1 MSGTNIRF
9 AQFNASL
16 NRTSPGQLITDLSTP
31 DNAQARNIAEI
42 VQRTNPDVLL
52 INEFDYVAESPL
64 TPVELFQQNYLGVS
78 QNGADPV
85 TYPYVYIAPSNTGIA
100 SGFDLNNNGAV
111 VTTPGTP
118 GYGDDSLGF
127 GNFPGQFGMLLLS
140 RYPIDTENVRTFQ
153 NFLWRDM
160 PGALLPDDPTTP
172 ALQDWYSS
180 EELAVLPLSSKS
192 HWDIPIQVNGETIH
206 VLASHPTP
214 PVFDGPEDRNGRRNH
229 DEIRFWA
236 DYITPGEGSYIYD
249 DQGGTGGLEPGTRF
263 VIMGDQNADPFDG
276 DSTQNAISQLLNNPL
291 VNVSVTPSSTGAIEA
306 AALQGGANA
315 NHRGD
320 PALDTAD
327 FADGNPGNLRAD
339 YVLPSFNLEITN
351 AGVFW
356 PEQDDPLFEIVGN
369 FDPALQGFA
378 SSDHRLVYTD
388 VAVAGDLP
396 NATRRQVSGL
406 EFLGEVTFP
415 TGLTFEGTE
424 VGGLSGLTYDPTRGV
439 YYALSD
445 DRSEFNPARFYT
457 LDIDL
462 SDGSLDAGDVEIL
475 GVTTLRNE
483 NGEPF
488 PLRSIDP
495 EGIARSSV
503 GTLFISSEGDASNQV
518 DPFVSEFS
526 LTGEFIRSLPV
537 PDGFSPTA
545 DQSRGIRN
553 NLAFES
559 LTITPDNRFLYTA
572 TENALF
578 QDGPAAT
585 LEDTSLARVI
595 QYDLTTGQPVKQFF
609 YETDTVAAAPDPALG
624 FSTNG
629 LVELLA
635 IDNTGTLLALERS
648 FSLGA
653 GNTIRLYQVRTQLT
667 TDVSGVESLIVPED
681 TPFDAE
687 PGDLFGVDAI
697 AQKELLLDF
706 ADLGLTLD
714 NNEAIAFGP
723 RLEDGRQTLIVTS
736 DNNFSSTQFTQVLAF
751 AVDLNET
758 PSVPATLETPSEVR
772 FGDPENPDLNQESDP
787 DDPAIYVNASDSSRS
802 FVITTLKNTGLK
814 VFDLEG
820 NPIQEIFPEGV
831 RYNNVDLVYG
841 FRLGDEVVDLAVASD
856 RANDTL
862 AIFRI
867 DPNTRQLTEIT
878 SFNVPETIFGVDDG
892 EQTAYGLA
900 TYTSP
905 TTGRVYAYVTQSDGA
920 QVAQLELFDAGDDT
934 VGATVVRTLQLP
946 TPTGD
951 PADSQSEGI
960 VIDRELGVGYVAI
973 EGEVGIL
980 RFNAEPDGGDDFTL
994 VASVD
999 EPYLSPDIEGL
1010 TIYYAA
1016 NGTGY
1021 LIASSQGDSTFAVF
1035 DRQTNAYLGS
1045 FAIEDYLGIDGV
1057 EESDGADI
1065 INVPL
1070 GDAFPNGLLVVQDG
1084 SNEDA
1089 VVFQDP
1095 EDGEVQNFNA
1105 NFKFIDWVDVVAN
1118 FNGDLVID
1126 TTSYDPRNPTTD
1138 TLPNG
1143 VASGDVTATTAVL
1156 WTRSTT
1162 LGNVTFEYST
1172 DPHFRHIA
1180 GTITAVVTNSSVPVK
1195 VDVADLAPGTQYY
1208 YRATDAS
1215 GATEAGQFRTA
1226 HERGTYAGFRF
1237 GISGDWQ
1244 QDPPYPTL
1252 ISAAASNLDL
1262 FVKLGDT
1269 IYADSETPALPNVTQ
1284 ARTLDEFR
1292 IKHEEVVSPRFGLN
1306 ATSDLYR
1313 STAILATID
1322 DHEVVDNFAGGAAP
1336 GESPDAPDIGSSPDP
1351 LFTDDVDFVNDT
1363 QAYEA
1368 ALQAYQEYHPLRDEF
1383 YDTPDDPRT
1392 DGERRL
1398 YRANHYGSDASVF
1411 VLDTRSFR
1419 DDQLEPANLANP
1431 TEFLVQTFNPDR
1443 TLLGRAQLEQLK
1455 RDLLDAQDNGT
1466 TWKFVVVPEPI
1477 QNFGVVNAEDR
1488 FEGYAAERTELL
1500 RFIDENDIRNV
1511 VFMAGDFHGT
1521 LVNNLTYQMGP
1532 GQEQIAT
1539 DAFEIVTGPVAFF
1552 EGLFGPAVTNLAA
1565 AAGLLTPEQR
1575 AFYDLLPVASDTDSI
1590 VNDKDDF
1597 LKQLLNAQI
1606 GALGYDPIG
1615 LNDNLSIAEGQINAT
1630 LLQGDYVAAH
1640 TYSWTELD
1648 VDPLTQRL
1656 TVTTYGITPYS
1667 EAEANANPQAIVN
1680 RQPTIVSQ
1688 FVVNPTQSGL
1698 GGNRTFTIEAGSG
1711 STNLEDFGG
1720 LGRGSNPSTA
1730 VRRELDTIHFNGAGL
1745 DARNMLLTQVG
1756 DDLAITFDGVADTR
1770 VVLKDFDLENLDN
1783 LDNLGNI
1790 RFDGQQRVR
1799 DSFDVLN
1806 ASDRPGGVFNR
1817 NRVTFLND
1825 RDNVTRGFNSSR
1837 DVINAQGGNDRVSG
1851 LSGNDLLRGGD
1862 GNDTLLG
1869 GNGNDTLV
1877 GGEGR
1882 DRLSG
1887 EIGHNVLTGN
1897 GGADV
1902 FVLTRNGRAT
1912 VTDFEEGRDRLALGS
1927 GLSLNRLAIAQ
1938 SGSDTTIR
1946 LADNGSLLA
1955 TLTGIQA
1962 STITAVDF
1970 TMA

>member
-16 NRTSPGQLITDLSTP
+16 NRNSPGQLITDLSTP
-31 DNAQARNIAEI
+31 DNAQAQNIAEI
-42 VQRTNPDVLL
+42 IQRNNPDVLL

-64 TPVELFQQNYLGVS
+64 TPVELFQQNYLGAS

-85 TYPYVYIAPSNTGIA
+85 TYPYVYIAPSNTGVA

-118 GYGDDSLGF
+118 GYGDDALGF

-153 NFLWRDM
+153 NFLWKDM
-160 PGALLPDDPTTP
+160 PEALLPDDPTTP
-172 ALQDWYSS
+172 APQDWYSP

-236 DYITPGEGSYIYD
+236 DYITPGEGDYIYD
-249 DQGGTGGLEPGTRF
+249 DQGSTGGLEPGSRF

-291 VNVSVTPSSTGAIEA
+291 VNVSVTPSSVGAIEA
-306 AALQGGANA
+306 SALQGRANDT
-315 NHRGD
+315 HLGD

-327 FADGNPGNLRAD
+327 FADGAPGNLRAD

-356 PEQDDPLFEIVGN
+356 PQQDDPLFDIVGN
-369 FDPALQGFA
+369 FTPAIGGFP

-388 VAVAGDLP
+388 VSVAGDLP
-396 NATRRQVSGL
+396 NASRKRVAGL
-406 EFLGEVTFP
+406 EFLGEITFP
-415 TGLTFEGTE
+415 TGLLFDGTE

-439 YYALSD
+439 YYAISD
-445 DRSEFNPARFYT
+445 DRSQINPARFYT

-475 GVTTLRNE
+475 GVTTLLNE
-483 NGEPF
+483 DGEPF
-488 PLRSIDP
+488 PALSLDP
-495 EGIARSSV
+495 EGIARSSI
-503 GTLFISSEGDASNQV
+503 GTLFISSEGDANALV
-518 DPFVSEFS
+518 EPFISEFS

-537 PDGFSPTA
+537 PDKFLPTA
-545 DQSRGIRN
+545 DRSSGIRN

-585 LEDTSLARVI
+585 LEDASLSRVI
-595 QYDLTTGQPVKQFF
+595 QYDLTTGEPVKEFF
-609 YETDTVAAAPDPALG
+609 YETDSVAAAPNPATG

-635 IDNTGTLLALERS
+635 IDNTGTLLSLERS
-648 FSLGA
+648 FSA
-653 GNTIRLYQVRTQLT
+653 GVGNSIKLYEVLTQLT
-667 TDVSGVESLIVPED
+667 TDVSSVDSLIVPEG

-714 NNEAIAFGP
+714 NNEAIVFGP
-723 RLEDGRQTLIVTS
+723 KLADGRQTLIVAS
-736 DNNFSSTQFTQVLAF
+736 DNNFSPTQFTQFLAF
-751 AVDLNET
+751 AVDLNT
-758 PSVPATLETPSEVR
+758 IPSVPPTLETPSEIR
-772 FGDPENPDLNQESDP
+772 FGDPENPDLSQESDP
-787 DDPAIYVNASDSSRS
+787 DDPAIYVNASDSSQS

-820 NPIQEIFPEGV
+820 NELQTIFPEGV

-841 FRLGDEVVDLAVASD
+841 FRLGNEVVDLAVASD
-856 RANDTL
+856 RANDTV

-867 DPNTRQLTEIT
+867 NPDTKQLTEIT
-878 SFNVPETIFGVDDG
+878 ALNVPASIFGVDDG

-905 TTGRVYAYVTQSDGA
+905 TTGKSYAYVTQSDGA
-920 QVAQLELFDAGDDT
+920 QVAQIELFDAGNGT

-946 TPTGD
+946 VPTGD
-951 PADSQSEGI
+951 ASDSQSEGI
-960 VIDRELGVGYVAI
+960 VIDREFGVGYVAL

-980 RFNAEPDGGDDFTL
+980 KFNAEPDGGDELTL
-994 VASVD
+994 VASID

-1010 TIYYAA
+1010 TLYYAA
-1016 NGTGY
+1016 NGSGY
-1021 LIASSQGDSTFAVF
+1021 LLASSQGDSTFAVF

-1065 INVPL
+1065 INVSL
-1070 GDAFPNGLLVVQDG
+1070 GDAFPYGLLVVQDG
-1084 SNEDA
+1084 SNEPS

-1105 NFKFIDWVDVVAN
+1105 NFKYIDWADIVAN

-1126 TTSYDPRNPTTD
+1126 TTSYNPRNPNTD

-1143 VASGDVTATTAVL
+1143 VASGDVTDTTAVL

-1162 LGNVTFEYST
+1162 LGDVTFEYST
-1172 DPHFRHIA
+1172 DADFRRVA
-1180 GTITAVVTNSSVPVK
+1180 GTITVAVTNSTVPVK
-1195 VDVADLAPGTQYY
+1195 VNVEGLTPGTRYY

-1215 GATEAGQFRTA
+1215 GATDAGQFRTA
-1226 HERGTYAGFRF
+1226 NEKGTYAGFRF

-1244 QDPPYPTL
+1244 QDPPYPSL

-1262 FVKLGDT
+1262 FIKLGDT

-1284 ARTLDEFR
+1284 ARTLEDFR
-1292 IKHEEVVSPRFGLN
+1292 IKHAEVTLPRFGLN
-1306 ATSDLYR
+1306 ATSDLYQ
-1313 STAILATID
+1313 STSILATID

-1363 QAYEA
+1363 QVYEA

-1392 DGERRL
+1392 DGERKL

-1419 DDQLEPANLANP
+1419 DVQLEPANLANP
-1431 TEFLVQTFNPDR
+1431 TEFLVQAFDPSR

-1455 RDLLDAQDNGT
+1455 QDLLAAQADGT

-1477 QNFGVVNAEDR
+1477 QNFGIVNAEDR

-1500 RFIDENDIRNV
+1500 KFIDDNGIKNV

-1521 LVNNLTYQMGP
+1521 LVNNLTYQLGP
-1532 GQEQIAT
+1532 GQQQIAT

-1552 EGLFGPAVTNLAA
+1552 EGLFGPAVANLAT
-1565 AAGLLTPEQR
+1565 AAGLLSPAER
-1575 AFYDLLPVASDTDSI
+1575 AFYDLLPVTSDTDSI

-1606 GALGYDPIG
+1606 GALGYDPMG
-1615 LNDNLSIAEGQINAT
+1615 LNDNLGIAEGQINAT

-1648 VDPLTQRL
+1648 VDPLTQHL
-1656 TVTTYGITPYS
+1656 TVTTYGIPPYS
-1667 EAEANANPQAIVN
+1667 EAEANANPQVILN
-1680 RQPTIVSQ
+1680 LQPTIVTQ

-1711 STNLEDFGG
+1711 TTNLEGFGG
-1720 LGRGSNPSTA
+1720 LGRGSNPSNA
-1730 VRRELDTIHFNGAGL
+1730 VRRELDTIHFSGEGL
-1745 DARNMLLTQVG
+1745 DADAMLLTQVG
-1756 DDLAITFDGVADTR
+1756 DDLEITFEGVADTR

-1783 LDNLGNI
+1783 LSNIGNI
-1790 RFDGQQRVR
+1790 RFDGQGRVR
-1799 DSFDVLN
+1799 DRFDVFS
-1806 ASDRPGGVFNR
+1806 ASDRPSTLFNR
-1817 NRVTFLND
+1817 NTATFLND
-1825 RDNVTRGFNSSR
+1825 ANNVTRGFNNSR
-1837 DVINAQGGNDRVSG
+1837 DVINAQGGNDRISG
-1851 LSGNDLLRGGD
+1851 LGGNDLLRGGD

-1869 GNGNDTLV
+1869 G
-1877 GGEGR
+1877 EGR
-1882 DRLSG
+1882 DTLLGGAGNDRLDG
-1887 EIGHNVLTGN
+1887 ESGHNILA
-1897 GGADV
+1897 GGAGADI
-1902 FVLTRNGRAT
+1902 FVLSRDGRAM
-1912 VTDFEEGRDRLALGS
+1912 VTDFEDGVDRL
-1927 GLSLNRLAIAQ
+1927 GLSQGLKFGKLAIAQ
-1938 SGSDTTIR
+1938 NGSDTTIR
-1946 LADNGSLLA
+1946 FAPNGPLLA

-1962 STITAVDF
+1962 STISAVDF
-1970 TMA
+1970 TSV